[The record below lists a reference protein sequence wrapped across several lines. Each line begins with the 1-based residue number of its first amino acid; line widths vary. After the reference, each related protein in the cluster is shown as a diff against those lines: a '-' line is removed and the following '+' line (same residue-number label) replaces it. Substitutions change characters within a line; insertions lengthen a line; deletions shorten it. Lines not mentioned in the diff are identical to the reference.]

1 VSGWSVVPIFA
12 YEAAG
17 PDGAIGRGVIEAPS
31 RGAAVERILAL
42 GRTPVR
48 VVEQEAD
55 AESGFTT
62 TRLLP
67 EFGVAADRLNLLRE
81 FGTLL
86 QAGLSVERALTA
98 MQGLTTRKRSKA
110 AVQAMLEG
118 LRGGEALSAAMRRA
132 TPLFP
137 EPMRRL
143 VAAGEASGKLPDVM
157 SRLAAAEARNKELSD
172 RAVSAMIYPV
182 LLIVVMI
189 IVLAIIFTS
198 VVPRLA
204 PLFAQSGDALPW
216 PAAVLLGVSQ
226 FFNTYGTLVTVGA
239 VVLLGALLYWSQQPA
254 AQVALARWSFRS
266 RLLLDIPRRMHAAQ
280 FGRNVAMLLSGGM
293 PLNRALETAQAAVA
307 NLHLKQRLS
316 GAIEMVRQ
324 GKSLKAAL
332 EASDAMPRVVVEFAA
347 VGEETGRLAPML
359 NEAADILDRDVQTK
373 LDRLSALLLPAVTIV
388 LGLVVAAIMSGVVS
402 GILAA
407 NELAL

>member
-1 VSGWSVVPIFA
+1 MPSFA

-17 PDGAIGRGVIEAPS
+17 PDGAIGRGVIDAPN

-42 GRTPVR
+42 GRTPLR
-48 VVEQEAD
+48 VVEQD
-55 AESGFTT
+55 TSGATGFATA
-62 TRLLP
+62 RLLP
-67 EFGVAADRLNLLRE
+67 EFGLAADRLGLLRE
-81 FGTLL
+81 LGTLL
-86 QAGLSVERALTA
+86 QAGLGVERALLA
-98 MQGLTTRKRSKA
+98 MQGLTTRRRSKA
-110 AVQAMLEG
+110 AAQAMLEG
-118 LRGGEALSAAMRRA
+118 LRAGEPLSGAMRRA
-132 TPLFP
+132 GSLFA

-143 VAAGEASGKLPDVM
+143 VAAGEASGRLPDVM
-157 SRLAAAEARNKELSD
+157 TRLAVAEARNKELSD
-172 RAVSAMIYPV
+172 RAVSAMIYPA
-182 LLIVVMI
+182 LLVIVMI

-198 VVPRLA
+198 VIPRLE

-226 FFNTYGTLVTVGA
+226 FFNAHGTLV
-239 VVLLGALLYWSQQPA
+239 VVALIAALGGLIYLLRQPA

-280 FGRNVAMLLSGGM
+280 FGRNVAMLLNGGM
-293 PLNRALETAQAAVA
+293 PLNRALETAQAAVG
-307 NLHLKQRLS
+307 NVHLKQRLS
-316 GAIEMVRQ
+316 GAIELVRQ

-332 EASDAMPRVVVEFAA
+332 EASDALPRAIMEFAA
-347 VGEETGRLAPML
+347 IGEETGRLAPML
-359 NEAADILDRDVQTK
+359 NEAADILDRDVQTN

-388 LGLVVAAIMSGVVS
+388 LGLVVAGIMSGVVS